1 MKSDKFSM
9 KSRLASFRFA
19 FSGII
24 SLLKNEHNSRI
35 HLAAAIFAIIA
46 GIIFKLDIQEWCF
59 LLIIIGMVFIAELLN
74 SALEALADQV
84 EPDINDLI
92 RKAKDYSAGAVLISA
107 IIALITGLLIFIPK
121 IIFLLQTS
129 PV

>member
-9 KSRLASFRFA
+9 NSRLASFRFA
-19 FSGII
+19 FSGLI

-35 HLAAAIFAIIA
+35 HLAAAILAITA
-46 GIIFKLDIQEWCF
+46 GIIFKLVIEEWCL
-59 LLIIIGMVFIAELLN
+59 LLIVIGIVFITELLN
-74 SALEALADQV
+74 SALEALADHV
-84 EPDINDLI
+84 EPGRNDLI
-92 RKAKDYSAGAVLISA
+92 GKAKDYSAGAVLISA

-121 IIFLLQTS
+121 IFFLLHTS